1 MRKSQLLSFVWVC
14 LAFGGAQASVLR
26 PFTPAVPIEEIEK
39 TDLYAMADD
48 GIPEAQFK
56 LAVYYESQKKKDYPE
71 IVRWLRKSALKGY
84 LEAQFALGKIYQFGK
99 PGVLPDLQE
108 AEKWY
113 EKAAEQG
120 DKQALRNLEIVR
132 QNPAYR
138 MESAPDIDDK
148 WDVEW
153 ILKTAGY
160 GDKQSQYE
168 LGRIYQDGKKLPMNY
183 AKAIAWYYQ
192 AASQGHIEAMTALAY
207 MYLEGKGTEVDVE
220 KAVYW
225 YEKAAESD
233 YIPAERK
240 LYEIYISDEDKIP
253 DKVKAYKWLY
263 LSLAFIFPDVKDLTT
278 VSPELLAL
286 QPQLSEDQLNEAKT
300 QINDFLKKMRPYA
313 ISS

>member
-1 MRKSQLLSFVWVC
+1 MYKSQLLSFVLFC
-14 LAFGGAQASVLR
+14 FMLCGAEASVLL
-26 PFTPAVPIEEIEK
+26 PFTETTPLEEIEQ

-48 GIPEAQFK
+48 GISEAQFK

-71 IVRWLRKSALKGY
+71 IVRWLRKSASGGY

-120 DKQALRNLEIVR
+120 DKQALHNLEIVR

-160 GDKQSQYE
+160 GDSQSQYE
-168 LGRIYQDGKKLPMNY
+168 LGRIYQEGKKLPMNY

-192 AASQGHIEAMTALAY
+192 AALKGHIEAMTALAY
-207 MYLEGKGTEVDVE
+207 MYLEGKGTEVNVE
-220 KAVYW
+220 KAIQW
-225 YEKAAESD
+225 YEKAAELD
-233 YIPAERK
+233 YIPAQRK

-253 DKVKAYKWLY
+253 DKVLAYKWLY
-263 LSLAFIFPDVKDLTT
+263 LSLAFIFPHVSDLTT
-278 VSPELLAL
+278 VSPELSAL
-286 QPQLSEDQLNEAKT
+286 ETQLSEEQLTEAKE
-300 QINDFLKKMRPYA
+300 QINAFLKKMRPYA
-313 ISS
+313 LSS